1 MDNLSF
7 ANKKEPRRLSWLYF
21 DGVAGGM
28 KEYVLIQPTDVV
40 CQGGF
45 FMPHCLLSDCRLDS
59 PFAGRIPEGVLSGTV

>member
-1 MDNLSF
+1 MDDLSF

-28 KEYVLIQPTDVV
+28 GKDVLIQPTDVV

-45 FMPHCLLSDCRLDS
+45 FMPDLTFRDL
-59 PFAGRIPEGVLSGTV
+59 GRRFNE